1 MNIEGKTTMN
11 RDVII
16 SITGREQLVEES
28 YSDKIELVTEGKYYK
43 KGKNYYISYNET
55 EMTGFDN
62 GTKTTLK
69 VEGDKVTMTRF
80 GSVNTHMVFK
90 QGEKYLGHYE
100 TAYGSFT
107 VGIVAD
113 EVSINIG
120 DCGGDI
126 EIKYM
131 LEIDN
136 ATKAAHDLTFNIRN
150 A

>member
-1 MNIEGKTTMN
+1 MNKN
-11 RDVII
+11 VII
-16 SITGREQLVEES
+16 SITGKEQLVEASRE
-28 YSDKIELVTEGKYYK
+28 DMIELVTEGKYYK
-43 KGKNYYISYNET
+43 KGSKHFFSYNET

-69 VEGDKVTMTRF
+69 VDGDTVTMTRF
-80 GSVNTHMVFK
+80 GSINTQMVFK

-100 TAYGSFT
+100 TPYGSFT

-113 EVSINIG
+113 EVSVNI
-120 DCGGDI
+120 DEKGGDI
-126 EIKYM
+126 EINYL

-136 ATKAAHDLTFNIRN
+136 AAKAEHNLILNIRE